1 MADHKILIGDL
12 QNGMVVHHQGQW
24 AESDR
29 VTDPQGRRL
38 ALTSEIAAGGGYGI
52 SGAVD
57 TYTELPDPATL
68 PANTL
73 YIVRQDTGA
82 PGGNGLYR
90 VEGDPAAWVF
100 LDSLNLQKAD
110 EVPFDNAASGLA
122 GTTVQAAIDEIV
134 GAAGSRLLH
143 VDGSRS
149 DTYVEDGTALFPF
162 KTVRAALTAIG
173 NAADVT
179 EFNDPGK
186 QRYVLNVA
194 PGLYDE
200 SAILLSVP
208 LRPTILFQMDQALI
222 VGDLAQDWSADPTL
236 RSGATRATQVI
247 MRGSNLRPAYVNGA
261 HVLTGID
268 GSITLTSDGT
278 GDFPSW
284 QLLNIGITGTFN
296 TAGGQQHLLVENSAL
311 GGIAAAVE
319 APLTLYAERCDTSS
333 SMNLGDVS
341 GPVYL
346 YSLRD
351 VRFKAVTSTSSL
363 SGNSWRNVRFG
374 TGTDL
379 SGMTG
384 SVKMDA
390 CSFSQNR
397 DFLAAYA
404 GTIELEDVAEGTGY
418 TDGSDDGG
426 GNSAWDGTAPANV
439 AEALNRIAGKLA
451 QHLGSAV

>member
-38 ALTSEIAAGGGYGI
+38 ALTTEIAAGAVGI

-57 TYTELPDPATL
+57 TYAELPDPSTL

-73 YIVRQDTGA
+73 YIVRQDSGA

-90 VEGDPAAWVF
+90 VEGDPAGWVF
-100 LDSLNLQKAD
+100 LDSLNLQNAD
-110 EVPFDNAASGLA
+110 EVPYSNASSGLSA
-122 GTTVQAAIDEIV
+122 TTVQAAIDQLA
-134 GAAGSRLLH
+134 GATGSRLLY

-149 DTYVEDGTALFPF
+149 DTYVAKGTALFPF
-162 KTVRAALTAIG
+162 KTVRAALAAIG
-173 NAADVT
+173 DAADVT
-179 EFNDPGK
+179 EFNDPAK
-186 QRYVLNVA
+186 QRYVINVA

-200 SAILLSVP
+200 SASLLAVP
-208 LRPTILFQMDQALI
+208 LRPTVLFQMDQALI
-222 VGDLAQDWSADPTL
+222 VGNVAQDWSANPLL
-236 RSGATRATQVI
+236 RSGAVRATQVI
-247 MRGSNLRPAYVNGA
+247 VRGSNLRPAYVNGA

-268 GSITLTSDGT
+268 GDVTLTSDGT
-278 GDFPSW
+278 GDFPAW
-284 QLLNIGITGTFN
+284 QFLNSGITGTFN
-296 TAGGQQHLLVENSAL
+296 SAGGQTHLYVENGAL
-311 GGIAAAVE
+311 GGIAAASN
-319 APLTLYAERCDTSS
+319 APITLYAERCDTSS

-397 DFLAAYA
+397 DFLAAYG
-404 GTIELEDVAEGTGY
+404 GTIELEDTADGTGY
-418 TDGSDDGG
+418 ADGSDNGTGG
-426 GNSAWDGTAPANV
+426 SAWAGTPPANV
-439 AEALNRIAGKLA
+439 EDALDRIAGKLA
-451 QHLGSAV
+451 QHLGTDI